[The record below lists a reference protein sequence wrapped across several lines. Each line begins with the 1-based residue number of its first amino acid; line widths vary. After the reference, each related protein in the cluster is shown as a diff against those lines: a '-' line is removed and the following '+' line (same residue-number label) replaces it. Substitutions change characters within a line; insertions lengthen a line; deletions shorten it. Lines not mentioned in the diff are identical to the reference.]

1 MKKFTEIGQF
11 RNVVR
16 ELRTNHDYKGSD
28 ADGNPIYSHDTPYP
42 TLTFRGTV
50 KLHGSNS
57 SIAKYYHRAD
67 SEHVGDYF
75 THEFQSRERVLN
87 LDEKDGDNCGFMR
100 EMVQKD
106 YQNLFNNIDF
116 KESCVIYGE
125 ICGKGVQ
132 KGVAIAQLPKM
143 FIIFAVRIDDVYQD
157 MANFAH
163 LKNEAQQIYN
173 IMQFKTYSI
182 DVDFNKPELIQNKIV
197 ELTLEVEDECP
208 VGKYFGVSDIGEGI
222 VFSHINENKKSY
234 SFKSKGLKHAGKSK
248 VKVLH
253 EVDNDKINALT
264 ELAETVTP
272 TWRLEQMLTDAC
284 DLNNGGQIDRKHM
297 GTYIK
302 MVVADIQKEDIDII
316 SEAGYELKD
325 IGKYVS
331 EIAKLY
337 FFEQEKNQIF
347 N

>member
-42 TLTFRGTV
+42 ILTFRGTV
-50 KLHGSNS
+50 KNHGTNA
-57 SIAKYYHRAD
+57 SIAKYYHNAN
-67 SEHVGDYF
+67 SEHVSAYF
-75 THEFQSRERVLN
+75 THEFQSRENVLS
-87 LDEKDGDNCGFMR
+87 LEADNAGFMR
-100 EMVQKD
+100 EMLQKD
-106 YQNLFNNIDF
+106 YQKLFDYIDF

-125 ICGKGVQ
+125 WCGKGIQ

-143 FIIFAVRIDDVYQD
+143 FIIFAIRIDDVYQD
-157 MANFAH
+157 MTNFIH

-173 IMQFKTYSI
+173 ILQFKTYSV

-222 VFSHINENKKSY
+222 VFEGFTEQYGQKRYI
-234 SFKSKGLKHAGKSK
+234 FKSKGLKHSNSK
-248 VKVLH
+248 VKTLKP
-253 EVDNDKINALT
+253 VDNDKINALT

-302 MVVADIQKEDIDII
+302 MVVADIQKEDSDII